1 MKRLGHGI
9 RAPLTALL
17 AALLIAGCVTTGN
30 NRPEPDRREAARA
43 NTELGAGYIRN
54 GNDEEA
60 RERLERALSLDDRY
74 APAHATYALVMARL
88 GEDETADQH
97 FRRALRLAPEDP
109 DFRNNYGAFLC
120 ARGRA
125 KAAVE
130 QFLRA
135 GETPGYVGRATA
147 LTNAGLCLRDR
158 DPERAEELLR
168 KALELNPQNAVAL
181 EQLAW
186 VKYVQGDMMGTRA
199 FISRYERIAE
209 PVPDMLWLAAQT
221 ETALGDEQAAADYRR
236 QLSRRF
242 PDYEP
247 PQTEAPDPQSAIEGP

>member
-1 MKRLGHGI
+1 MSRALRCI
-9 RAPLTALL
+9 RPAATALL
-17 AALLIAGCVTTGN
+17 AVLLLAGCVTTGGSQH
-30 NRPEPDRREAARA
+30 EPDRREAARA
-43 NTELGAGYIRN
+43 NTQLGAGYIRN

-60 RERLERALSLDDRY
+60 RKRLERAISLDDRY

-88 GEDETADQH
+88 GEDEAADRH
-97 FRRALRLAPEDP
+97 FRRALSLAPENP

-120 ARGRA
+120 ARGHPE
-125 KAAVE
+125 AAVE

-147 LTNAGLCLRDR
+147 RTNAGLCLRDR
-158 DPERAEELLR
+158 DPERDEQLLR
-168 KALELNPQNAVAL
+168 KALKLDPQNAVAL

-186 VKYVQGDMMGTRA
+186 VTYLQGDLMSTRA
-199 FISRYERIAE
+199 FIQRFERIAE

-221 ETALGDEQAAADYRR
+221 ETALGDEEAAADYRR
-236 QLSRRF
+236 RLSRSF

-247 PQTEAPDPQSAIEGP
+247 PQTEAPDPQSAIERP

>member
-1 MKRLGHGI
+1 MNGLGHSI
-9 RAPLTALL
+9 RTPLAALLTALL
-17 AALLIAGCVTTGN
+17 VTGCITTGGE
-30 NRPEPDRREAARA
+30 REPDRREAARA

-54 GNDEEA
+54 GNDDKA
-60 RERLERALSLDDRY
+60 RERLERAISIDDRY
-74 APAHATYALVMARL
+74 APAHATYALVLARQ
-88 GEDETADQH
+88 GEDEAAGQH
-97 FRRALRLAPEDP
+97 FRRALRLAPENP

-120 ARGRA
+120 ARGQA
-125 KAAVE
+125 EAAVE

-158 DPERAEELLR
+158 DPERAEQLLR
-168 KALELNPQNAVAL
+168 KSLELNPQNAVAL

-186 VKYVQGDMMGTRA
+186 VKYLQGDMMGTRA
-199 FISRYERIAE
+199 FISRFERIAE

-221 ETALGDEQAAADYRR
+221 ETALGDDETAADYRR

-242 PDYEP
+242 PGYEP
-247 PQTEAPDPQSAIEGP
+247 PQTKAPDPQSAIERP